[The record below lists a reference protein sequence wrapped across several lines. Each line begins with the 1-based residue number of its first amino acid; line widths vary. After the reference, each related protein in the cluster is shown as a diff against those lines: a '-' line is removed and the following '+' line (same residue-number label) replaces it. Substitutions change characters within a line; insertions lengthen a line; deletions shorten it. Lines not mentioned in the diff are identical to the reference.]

1 MKNSISDMFSEE
13 LYKRKNIIL
22 GTMQLLENK
31 FSLPYDEMESA
42 IQQKDNRL
50 IPAKRNKYNGNSPT
64 GGIYVVEESN
74 GPSFFSV
81 EFNIYENI
89 TLEEGKQ
96 EIGNFVAITAVPIKL
111 EYDEE
116 NKTLKENIYENYFLD
131 KSYIYVAILPVT
143 ENQDAQQF
151 AYELRNCPMVE
162 GLELEYKGYNFQD
175 VFNLYFS

>member
-1 MKNSISDMFSEE
+1 MLNIISDMFSEE
-13 LYKRKNIIL
+13 LYKKRNVIL
-22 GTMQLLENK
+22 GTMQLLEDE
-31 FSLPYDEMESA
+31 FSLPYNEMETA

-50 IPAKRNKYNGNSPT
+50 IPSKRNNYEGDSPL

-89 TLEEGKQ
+89 ILEDGKP
-96 EIGNFVAITAVPIKL
+96 ETGNFVAITAVPIKL
-111 EYDEE
+111 KYDED

-131 KSYIYVAILPVT
+131 KAYIYVAILPVT

-151 AYELRNCPMVE
+151 AYELRNRPIVE
-162 GLELEYKGYNFQD
+162 GLELEYKNADFQS
-175 VFNLYFS
+175 VFNSYFK